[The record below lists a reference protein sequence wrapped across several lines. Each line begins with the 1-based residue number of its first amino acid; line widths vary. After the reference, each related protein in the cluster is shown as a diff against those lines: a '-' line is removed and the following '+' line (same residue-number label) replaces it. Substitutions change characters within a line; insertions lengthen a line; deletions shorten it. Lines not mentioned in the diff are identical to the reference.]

1 MAVDAFIWFND
12 PGVGKAPEGETTD
25 SVYRKDT
32 GTDATAKTNGA
43 FEIKDFSFSIENPTT
58 IGSGTMGA
66 GAGKAKFN
74 EFEIT
79 RTTDKSSP
87 IFFKN
92 CVSGVH
98 YKTVTLAMRKAGA
111 EAGKSGAE
119 FLRYV
124 FGVVF
129 TTGIDW
135 SGPGDEGP
143 EEKIKF
149 VFGALQ
155 VKYIIQKATGE
166 QDLAAPPNIAT
177 WSQMNNTDQ
186 PDEPL
191 PS

>member
-1 MAVDAFIWFND
+1 MAVDAFIWFNE
-12 PGVGKAPEGETTD
+12 PGVGVAPSGETTD
-25 SVYRKDT
+25 SVYKKGGSD
-32 GTDATAKTNGA
+32 DSAKTNGA

-149 VFGALQ
+149 VYGALQ
-155 VKYIIQKATGE
+155 VKYIIQSTTGK
-166 QDLAAPPNIAT
+166 QDLTSPNIAT
-177 WSQMNNTDQ
+177 WSQMNNTEN

>member
-12 PGVGKAPEGETTD
+12 PGVGVAPEGETKD
-25 SVYRKDT
+25 SVYKKGGSD
-32 GTDATAKTNGA
+32 GTAATNGA

-58 IGSGTMGA
+58 IGSGTQGA
-66 GAGKAKFN
+66 GSGKAKFN

-79 RTTDKSSP
+79 RQTDKSSP

-92 CVSGVH
+92 CVAGVH
-98 YKTVTLAMRKAGA
+98 YKTVTLALRKAGA

-149 VFGALQ
+149 VYGALLI
-155 VKYIIQKATGE
+155 KYTIQSSTGV
-166 QDLAAPPNIAT
+166 QDAAKTAV
-177 WSQMNNTDQ
+177 WSQLNNTDS
-186 PDEPL
+186 PDDPL
-191 PS
+191 PDK

>member
-12 PGVGKAPEGETTD
+12 PGVGDPPKGET
-25 SVYRKDT
+25 K
-32 GTDATAKTNGA
+32 DATYKQGGSDPTASTNGA

-58 IGSGTMGA
+58 IGSGTQGA

-79 RTTDKSSP
+79 RQTDKSSP

-92 CVSGVH
+92 CVAGVH
-98 YKTVTLAMRKAGA
+98 YKTVTLAMRKAGGDPKSS
-111 EAGKSGAE
+111 GKE

-155 VKYIIQKATGE
+155 IRYIIQKTTGE
-166 QDLAAPPNIAT
+166 QDTSAPIVQT
-177 WSQMNNTDQ
+177 WSQMNNTEN
-186 PDEPL
+186 PDDPL